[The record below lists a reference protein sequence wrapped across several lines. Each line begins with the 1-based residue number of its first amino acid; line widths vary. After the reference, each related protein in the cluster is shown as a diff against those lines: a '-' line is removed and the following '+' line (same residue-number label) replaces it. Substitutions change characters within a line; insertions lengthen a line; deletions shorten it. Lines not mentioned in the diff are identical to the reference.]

1 MADKAAPQALPW
13 RSVYFRFVD
22 QSILSIYYRFVV
34 MQAIRCLRIFR
45 FNLKIGLDFVSSV
58 QCGGQKAGTRS
69 SLMVRNTEESGA
81 SLSLVRQRVSRLIR
95 ERETL
100 LSRSVL

>member
-1 MADKAAPQALPW
+1 M
-13 RSVYFRFVD
+13 
-22 QSILSIYYRFVV
+22 
-34 MQAIRCLRIFR
+34 
-45 FNLKIGLDFVSSV
+45 SSV

-95 ERETL
+95 ERDL
-100 LSRSVL
+100 AISLSSVKRKERNNGIIVDECYKKY